1 MKRKTDSPTACARH
15 SVDPVT
21 KVGETFADYMK
32 EFAKKGSAFMWVA
45 LRGEWR
51 QGWILAHC
59 ALQGRHVVWR
69 ELASKRK
76 QNSYRNYQHIRVSDM
91 GVTGG

>member
-32 EFAKKGSAFMWVA
+32 EFAKKGSFHVGSIKGSGAKGGSPLTVPYKGGM
-45 LRGEWR
+45 LSGE
-51 QGWILAHC
+51 
-59 ALQGRHVVWR
+59 
-69 ELASKRK
+69 
-76 QNSYRNYQHIRVSDM
+76 N
-91 GVTGG
+91 